1 MFMRPFKI
9 AGSMV
14 VDIELALGNRA
25 ISDDE
30 VGSLDNPTEKIT

>member
-1 MFMRPFKI
+1 
-9 AGSMV
+9 MV

-30 VGSLDNPTEKIT
+30 VGSLDNPTANRQKRSRSTFLI